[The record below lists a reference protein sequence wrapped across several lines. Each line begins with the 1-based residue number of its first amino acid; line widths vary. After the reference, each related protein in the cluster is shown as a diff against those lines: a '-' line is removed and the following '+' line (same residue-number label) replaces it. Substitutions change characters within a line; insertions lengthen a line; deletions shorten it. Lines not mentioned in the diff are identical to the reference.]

1 MVKRSAWG
9 IVKTRETT
17 GPKETTKKEQEV
29 EESQLTLLLFV
40 NLGRRDESLR
50 SSHLRSRM
58 LGGVLVF
65 DTGVLRR
72 ALRGWRECRPYR
84 GRLTGLRDSVG

>member
-1 MVKRSAWG
+1 MVKRSTWG

-17 GPKETTKKEQEV
+17 GSEEITIKEQEV

-40 NLGRRDESLR
+40 NLGWRDESLGT
-50 SSHLRSRM
+50 SHFRTRM

-65 DTGVLRR
+65 DTGVLRC
-72 ALRGWRECRPYR
+72 ALRGWREFRRYR
-84 GRLTGLRDSVG
+84 GRMTGLRDNVG